1 MGRRRK
7 LKKIYPTVKL
17 ILRLASVGAI
27 IAGSFVLPGLPRLL
41 KVVNFRYEDLF
52 TEDEWEDFDERR
64 LKEKLKELHRKK
76 EIRIYKTGDKFIVRI
91 TKKGKRKFLKYKLD
105 DLKIQRPQSWDGKW
119 RIVAYDV
126 PKERKLARDALRKTL
141 KRLGF
146 FELQKSVYLYP
157 YPCGDAVEFLREL
170 YGIGENVTLLT
181 VGYLENEEVYRD
193 YFDI

>member
-1 MGRRRK
+1 MGRKRK

-17 ILRLASVGAI
+17 ILRLASIGAI

-41 KVVNFRYEDLF
+41 KIVDFRYEDLF
-52 TEDEWEDFDERR
+52 TEEEWEEFDERR
-64 LKEKLKELHRKK
+64 LKQKLKELHQKK
-76 EIRIYKTGDKFIVRI
+76 EIKIYKTGDKFVVRI
-91 TKKGKRKFLKYKLD
+91 TNKGKRKFLKYKLEE
-105 DLKIQRPQSWDGKW
+105 LKIQQPKNWDGKW
-119 RIVAYDV
+119 RIVTYDV
-126 PKERKLARDALRKTL
+126 PKERKSARDALRKTL

-146 FELQKSVYLYP
+146 LELQKSVYLYP
-157 YPCGDAVEFLREL
+157 YLCSDAIEFLREL

>member
-27 IAGSFVLPGLPRLL
+27 IARSLVLPGLPQLL
-41 KVVNFRYEDLF
+41 KIVNFRYEDLF
-52 TEDEWEDFDERR
+52 TEDEWENFDERR
-64 LKEKLKELHRKK
+64 LKQKLKELHQKK
-76 EIRIYKTGDKFIVRI
+76 EIRIYKAGDKFVVRI
-91 TKKGKRKFLKYKLD
+91 TNKGKRKLLKYKLEE
-105 DLKIQRPQSWDGKW
+105 LKIQQPRNWDGKW

-126 PKERKLARDALRKTL
+126 PKERKSARDTLRKTL

-146 FELQKSVYLYP
+146 LELQKSVYLYP
-157 YPCGDAVEFLREL
+157 YPCSDAIEFLREL
-170 YGIGENVTLLT
+170 YGVGENVTLLT